1 MTPYVYALF
10 FLTLIGAFLLVRFC
24 RPVAVPL
31 DAWIARVGRK
41 ALPSSAGEEPKFA
54 MIRVGFGVVLS
65 WRATEVL
72 LHLAPA
78 DYRDPQILLFAILNL
93 AAGIAVLLG
102 VLCQYT
108 LIFLVVI
115 QWHHGELV
123 LGTSTLGNDVAAIL
137 AVLLLL
143 VNSGRTFSVDGWI
156 IKRFPRLRAALLYYA
171 SRPTPAS
178 ITTAKWLAL
187 FSFWLVCLYS
197 LAVHLNEPAW
207 KTGTA
212 GPLLFTNNFMTGPHE
227 LMAHLFADNQWA
239 VFFARMA
246 LWSMLPWYA
255 LLVPCV
261 LIGSLAR
268 VYAIVWGLS
277 FFIFS
282 LVLLKLGWLP
292 QIELLLWAGIFW
304 SRAGITAP
312 GQLSV
317 VFDDKSKLCDRTVQ
331 AVRAVDIFD
340 RVKLVNAS
348 ENLELL
354 QSHGISDER
363 ALADPHGIDEVTG
376 GVVSGYDCCTRV
388 TRNVVLL
395 WPAYPILLFGKW
407 FRLGTTTYGWIAG
420 RRHTLLGAYT
430 KPSGKRPARSLDAAS
445 DDFSQLTVTRAM
457 LLHASFLAVFFVVA
471 IPAPYI
477 GHQGRPNPLAEGAHI
492 YGMAPIN
499 VFNENDLRLAENW
512 FTLSLLTDHGE
523 TLIPVLA
530 EDGSRL
536 GYHASDRVYFGKTAQ
551 WRRRHIGQ
559 SGCFFTEDQAEMRYL
574 VSIYLRKQDLP
585 ASEYRVRYRQYFEP
599 LPAPALIT
607 RNEYARQ
614 PREMRCTEVF
624 SVKWP

>member
-1 MTPYVYALF
+1 M
-10 FLTLIGAFLLVRFC
+10 
-24 RPVAVPL
+24 
-31 DAWIARVGRK
+31 
-41 ALPSSAGEEPKFA
+41 
-54 MIRVGFGVVLS
+54 
-65 WRATEVL
+65 
-72 LHLAPA
+72 
-78 DYRDPQILLFAILNL
+78 
-93 AAGIAVLLG
+93 
-102 VLCQYT
+102 
-108 LIFLVVI
+108 
-115 QWHHGELV
+115 
-123 LGTSTLGNDVAAIL
+123 
-137 AVLLLL
+137 
-143 VNSGRTFSVDGWI
+143 
-156 IKRFPRLRAALLYYA
+156 
-171 SRPTPAS
+171 
-178 ITTAKWLAL
+178 
-187 FSFWLVCLYS
+187 
-197 LAVHLNEPAW
+197 
-207 KTGTA
+207 
-212 GPLLFTNNFMTGPHE
+212 
-227 LMAHLFADNQWA
+227 
-239 VFFARMA
+239 
-246 LWSMLPWYA
+246 
-255 LLVPCV
+255 
-261 LIGSLAR
+261 
-268 VYAIVWGLS
+268 
-277 FFIFS
+277 
-282 LVLLKLGWLP
+282 
-292 QIELLLWAGIFW
+292 
-304 SRAGITAP
+304 
-312 GQLSV
+312 
-317 VFDDKSKLCDRTVQ
+317 
-331 AVRAVDIFD
+331 
-340 RVKLVNAS
+340 NAS

-430 KPSGKRPARSLDAAS
+430 KPSGKRPARSLDVAS
-445 DDFSQLTVTRAM
+445 DDFSQLTVTHAM

-585 ASEYRVRYRQYFEP
+585 AGEYRVRYRQYFEP